1 MKKWIAW
8 LLALCLSFSLL
19 AGCQPQQTQPT
30 TQTTQAPTEPT
41 TEAAEPTT
49 EATEPPQDLPSAQEL
64 LQYTLTQEELDKYYA
79 DLESCKAM
87 ALAGTDREGLEALSD
102 SLDEQYDYI
111 QKQQTI
117 ALVLYSCDQTDEAAT
132 QQHLD
137 ATDKLTK
144 AYDAMMLMLREVN
157 ASDSPIKDVLFA
169 DWSEEDLKMLSAY
182 TSEVAQ
188 LEKENEELVVEYQAL
203 SQEELTEGIVPLY
216 KQLIANN
223 NRIAQ
228 IYGYDNYYTYG
239 YDVVYA
245 RDYTTDG
252 VQQARDYA
260 IEYLVPAVPAILQ
273 QFAIGYQNLS
283 QADQQAVAAFMEWS
297 YENTNKDY
305 INLYIDSLP
314 EDLQGMMNHL
324 WENDRAIFA
333 DNTGAREGA
342 FTVNIGDDAICF
354 FGPGYDMTLT
364 LVHEMGH
371 YASTLNLDL
380 DECPMDLAEL
390 HSQGN
395 EWLFMN
401 YVQNEMEPQVYEV
414 VRDYKMYMDMCTILV
429 SFMVDDF
436 EERVYTTDVSGYTKA
451 DFDAVADEVCQ
462 AYGGAEF
469 VANFLTDFQL
479 YWRLVVM
486 ESPVYYVSYAMSD
499 IAALNLYTIASQD
512 TEKAYEIYTHLLK
525 DVDMD
530 LGFQENLKQVGL
542 SGPFDSQV
550 YEAIAKMYGG

>member
-1 MKKWIAW
+1 MKKWIAM

-19 AGCQPQQTQPT
+19 AGCQPQVPETQPT
-30 TQTTQAPTEPT
+30 TQETQTSTE
-41 TEAAEPTT
+41 TT
-49 EATEPPQDLPSAQEL
+49 EATEATKPSEDLPSAEEL
-64 LQYTLTQEELDKYYA
+64 LVYTLTQEELSKYYA
-79 DLESCKAM
+79 DLESCKTM
-87 ALAGTDREGLEALSD
+87 ALEGTDREGLEALSD
-102 SLDEQYDYI
+102 SLDEQYDNI

-117 ALVLYSCDQTDEAAT
+117 AFVNYSRDQTDEAAT
-132 QQHLD
+132 QLHLD

-157 ASDSPIKDVLFA
+157 ASESPIKDVLFE
-169 DWSEEDLKMLSAY
+169 DWTEEDLKMLSAY
-182 TSEVAQ
+182 TSEIAQ
-188 LEKENEELVVEYQAL
+188 LEKENEELVVQYQAL
-203 SQEELTEGIVPLY
+203 SQEELAEGIIPLY
-216 KQLIANN
+216 QKLIANN

-245 RDYTTDG
+245 RDYTTDT

-260 IEYLVPAVPAILQ
+260 IKYLVPTVPAILQ
-273 QFAIGYQNLS
+273 QFALGFQSLT
-283 QADQQAVAAFMEWS
+283 QAEQQVVAAFMEGS
-297 YENTNKDY
+297 YQDTDKDY
-305 INLYIDSLP
+305 VNLYIDSLP
-314 EDLQGMMNHL
+314 EDLQAVMNHL
-324 WENDRAIFA
+324 WQYDRAIFA
-333 DNTGAREGA
+333 DSTGAKEGA

-354 FGPGYDMTLT
+354 FGPGYDSTLT

-401 YVQNEMEPQVYEV
+401 ELQDALDPKVYAV
-414 VRDYKMYMDMCTILV
+414 IRDYKMYMDMCTILV

-436 EERVYTTDVSGYTKA
+436 EERIYTTNVSGYTKE
-451 DFDAVADEVCQ
+451 DFDAVAEEVCQ
-462 AYGGAEF
+462 AYGGADF
-469 VANFLTDFQL
+469 VNNYLTDFQS

-499 IAALNLYTIASQD
+499 VAALNLYTIASQD
-512 TEKAYEIYTHLLK
+512 REKAYEIYGHLLK
-525 DVDMD
+525 DVDLD
-530 LGFQENLKQVGL
+530 LGFQENLKKVGL

-550 YEAIAKMYGG
+550 YEAIAKMCGG

>member
-1 MKKWIAW
+1 MKKWIAM

-19 AGCQPQQTQPT
+19 AGCQPQVPETQPT
-30 TQTTQAPTEPT
+30 TQETQTSTE
-41 TEAAEPTT
+41 TT
-49 EATEPPQDLPSAQEL
+49 EATEATKPSEDLPSAEEL
-64 LQYTLTQEELDKYYA
+64 LVYTLTQEELSKYYA
-79 DLESCKAM
+79 DLESCKTM
-87 ALAGTDREGLEALSD
+87 GLEGTDREGLEALSD
-102 SLDEQYDYI
+102 SLDAQYEYI

-117 ALVLYSCDQTDEAAT
+117 AFVNYSRDQTDEEAT
-132 QQHLD
+132 ELHLD

-157 ASDSPIKDVLFA
+157 ASESPIKDVLFE
-169 DWSEEDLKMLSAY
+169 DWTEEDLKMLSAY
-182 TSEVAQ
+182 TSEIAQ
-188 LEKENEELVVEYQAL
+188 LEKENEELVVQYQAL
-203 SQEELTEGIVPLY
+203 SQEELAEGIIPLY
-216 KQLIANN
+216 QKLIANN

-245 RDYTTDG
+245 RDYTTDT

-260 IEYLVPAVPAILQ
+260 IKYLVPTVPAILQ
-273 QFAIGYQNLS
+273 QFALGFQSL
-283 QADQQAVAAFMEWS
+283 DQEGQQVVAAFMEGS
-297 YENTNKDY
+297 YQDTDKDY
-305 INLYIDSLP
+305 VNLYIDSLP
-314 EDLQGMMNHL
+314 EDLQAVMNHL
-324 WENDRAIFA
+324 WQYDRAIFA
-333 DNTGAREGA
+333 DSTGAKEGA

-354 FGPGYDMTLT
+354 FGPGYDSTLT

-401 YVQNEMEPQVYEV
+401 ELQDALDPKVYAV
-414 VRDYKMYMDMCTILV
+414 IRDYKMYMDMCTILV

-436 EERVYTTDVSGYTKA
+436 EERIYTTDVSGYTKE
-451 DFDAVADEVCQ
+451 DFDAVAEEVCQ
-462 AYGGAEF
+462 AYGGVDF
-469 VANFLTDFQL
+469 VNNYLTDFQS

-499 IAALNLYTIASQD
+499 VAALNLYTIASQD
-512 TEKAYEIYTHLLK
+512 REKAYEIYGHLLK
-525 DVDMD
+525 DVDLD
-530 LGFQENLKQVGL
+530 LGFQENLKKVGL

>member
-1 MKKWIAW
+1 MKKWIAM

-19 AGCQPQQTQPT
+19 AGCQPQVPETQPT
-30 TQTTQAPTEPT
+30 TQETQTSTE
-41 TEAAEPTT
+41 TT
-49 EATEPPQDLPSAQEL
+49 EATEATKPAEDLPSAEEL
-64 LQYTLTQEELDKYYA
+64 LTYTLTQEELDKYYA
-79 DLESCKAM
+79 DLESCKTM
-87 ALAGTDREGLEALSD
+87 ALEGTDREGLEELSD
-102 SLDEQYDYI
+102 SLDEQYEYI

-117 ALVLYSCDQTDEAAT
+117 AFVRYSCDQTDEAAT
-132 QQHLD
+132 EQHLD
-137 ATDKLTK
+137 ATDKLTQ

-157 ASDSPIKDVLFA
+157 ASESPIKDVLFE
-169 DWSEEDLKMLSAY
+169 DWTEEDLKMLSAY
-182 TSEVAQ
+182 TSEIAR

-203 SQEELTEGIVPLY
+203 SQEELAEGIIPLY
-216 KQLIANN
+216 QKLIANN

-228 IYGYDNYYTYG
+228 TYGYDNYYTYG

-245 RDYTTDG
+245 RDYTTDT

-260 IEYLVPAVPAILQ
+260 IKYLVPTVPAILQ
-273 QFAIGYQNLS
+273 QFALGFQSLT
-283 QADQQAVAAFMEWS
+283 QAEQQVVAAFMEGS
-297 YENTNKDY
+297 YRDTDKDY
-305 INLYIDSLP
+305 VNLYIDSLP
-314 EDLQGMMNHL
+314 QDLQAVMNHL
-324 WENDRAIFA
+324 WQYDRAIFA
-333 DNTGAREGA
+333 DKDGAKEGA
-342 FTVNIGDDAICF
+342 FTVNIGEDAICY
-354 FGPGYDMTLT
+354 FGPGYDGTLT

-401 YVQNEMEPQVYEV
+401 ELREELDPKVYAV
-414 VRDYKMYMDMCTILV
+414 IRDYKMYMDMCTILV

-436 EERVYTTDVSGYTKA
+436 EERIYTTDVSGYTKE

-462 AYGGAEF
+462 AYGGADF
-469 VANFLTDFQL
+469 VNNYLTDFQS

-499 IAALNLYTIASQD
+499 VAALNLYTIASQD
-512 TEKAYEIYTHLLK
+512 TEKAYEIYGHLLK
-525 DVDMD
+525 DVDLD

-542 SGPFDSQV
+542 SGPFDSTV

>member
-1 MKKWIAW
+1 MKKWIAM

-19 AGCQPQQTQPT
+19 AGCQPQVPETQPT
-30 TQTTQAPTEPT
+30 TQETQTSTE
-41 TEAAEPTT
+41 TT
-49 EATEPPQDLPSAQEL
+49 EATETTKPSEDLPSAEEL
-64 LQYTLTQEELDKYYA
+64 LKYTLTQEELDKYYA
-79 DLESCKAM
+79 DLESCKTM
-87 ALAGTDREGLEALSD
+87 ALEGTDREGLEALSD
-102 SLDEQYDYI
+102 SLDEQYENI

-117 ALVLYSCDQTDEAAT
+117 AFVNYSRDQTDEEAT
-132 QQHLD
+132 ELHLD

-157 ASDSPIKDVLFA
+157 ASDSPIKDVLFE
-169 DWSEEDLKMLSAY
+169 DWTEEDLKMLSAY
-182 TSEVAQ
+182 TSEIAQ

-203 SQEELTEGIVPLY
+203 SQEELAEGIIPLY
-216 KQLIANN
+216 QKLIANN

-245 RDYTTDG
+245 RDYTTDT
-252 VQQARDYA
+252 VQQARDFA

-273 QFAIGYQNLS
+273 QFALGFQSLT
-283 QADQQAVAAFMEWS
+283 QAEQQVVAAFMEGS
-297 YENTNKDY
+297 YQDTDKDY
-305 INLYIDSLP
+305 VNLYIDSLP
-314 EDLQGMMNHL
+314 EDLQEVMNHL
-324 WENDRAIFA
+324 WQYDRAIFA
-333 DNTGAREGA
+333 DKDGAKEGA
-342 FTVNIGDDAICF
+342 FTVNIGEDAICY
-354 FGPGYDMTLT
+354 FGPGYDGTLT

-401 YVQNEMEPQVYEV
+401 ELREELNPNVYAV
-414 VRDYKMYMDMCTILV
+414 IRDYKMYMDMCTILV

-436 EERVYTTDVSGYTKA
+436 EERIYTTDVSGYTRE
-451 DFDAVADEVCQ
+451 DFDAVADAVCQ
-462 AYGGAEF
+462 AYGGADF
-469 VANFLTDFQL
+469 VNNYLTDFQS

-499 IAALNLYTIASQD
+499 VAALNLYTIASQD
-512 TEKAYEIYTHLLK
+512 REKAYEIYGHLLK
-525 DVDMD
+525 DVDLD
-530 LGFQENLKQVGL
+530 LGFQENLKKVGL
-542 SGPFDSQV
+542 SGPFDSEV

>member
-1 MKKWIAW
+1 MKKWIAM

-19 AGCQPQQTQPT
+19 AGCQPQVPETQPT
-30 TQTTQAPTEPT
+30 TQETQTSTE
-41 TEAAEPTT
+41 TT
-49 EATEPPQDLPSAQEL
+49 EATEATKPSEDLPSAEEL
-64 LQYTLTQEELDKYYA
+64 LVYTLTQEELSKYYA
-79 DLESCKAM
+79 DLESCKTM
-87 ALAGTDREGLEALSD
+87 ALEGTDREGLEALSD
-102 SLDEQYDYI
+102 SLDAQYEYI

-117 ALVLYSCDQTDEAAT
+117 AFVRYSCDQTDEEAT
-132 QQHLD
+132 KLHLE
-137 ATDKLTK
+137 ATDKLTR

-169 DWSEEDLKMLSAY
+169 DWTEEDLKMLSAY
-182 TSEVAQ
+182 TSEIAQ

-203 SQEELTEGIVPLY
+203 SQEELAEGIIPLY
-216 KQLIANN
+216 QKLIANN
-223 NRIAQ
+223 NRIAR

-245 RDYTTDG
+245 RDYTTDT

-260 IEYLVPAVPAILQ
+260 IKYLVPTVPAILQ
-273 QFAIGYQNLS
+273 QFALGFQSL
-283 QADQQAVAAFMEWS
+283 DQEGQQVVAAFMEGS
-297 YENTNKDY
+297 YQDTDKDY
-305 INLYIDSLP
+305 VNLYIDSLP
-314 EDLQGMMNHL
+314 QDLQAVMNHL
-324 WENDRAIFA
+324 WQYDRAIFA
-333 DNTGAREGA
+333 DNDGAKEGA

-354 FGPGYDMTLT
+354 FGPGYDSTLT

-401 YVQNEMEPQVYEV
+401 ELQDALDPKVYAV
-414 VRDYKMYMDMCTILV
+414 IRDYKMYMDMCTILV

-436 EERVYTTDVSGYTKA
+436 EERIYTTDVSGYTRE
-451 DFDAVADEVCQ
+451 DFDAVAEEVCQ
-462 AYGGAEF
+462 AYGGADF
-469 VANFLTDFQL
+469 VNNYLTDFQS

-499 IAALNLYTIASQD
+499 VAALNLYTIASQD
-512 TEKAYEIYTHLLK
+512 REKAYEIYGHLLK
-525 DVDMD
+525 DVDLD
-530 LGFQENLKQVGL
+530 LGFQENLKKVGL
-542 SGPFDSQV
+542 SGPFDSEV

>member
-1 MKKWIAW
+1 MKKWIAM

-19 AGCQPQQTQPT
+19 AGCQPQVPETQPT
-30 TQTTQAPTEPT
+30 TQETQTSTE
-41 TEAAEPTT
+41 TT
-49 EATEPPQDLPSAQEL
+49 EATEATKPSEDLPSAEEL
-64 LQYTLTQEELDKYYA
+64 LKYTLTQEELSKYYA
-79 DLESCKAM
+79 DLESCKTM
-87 ALAGTDREGLEALSD
+87 ALEGTDREGLEALSD
-102 SLDEQYDYI
+102 SLDEQYENI

-117 ALVLYSCDQTDEAAT
+117 AFVNYSRDQTDEEAT
-132 QQHLD
+132 QLHLD

-157 ASDSPIKDVLFA
+157 ASESPIKDVLFE
-169 DWSEEDLKMLSAY
+169 DWTEEDLKMLSAY
-182 TSEVAQ
+182 TSEIAQ
-188 LEKENEELVVEYQAL
+188 LEKENEELVVQYQAL
-203 SQEELTEGIVPLY
+203 SEGELAEGIIPLY
-216 KQLIANN
+216 QKLIANN

-245 RDYTTDG
+245 RDYTTDT

-260 IEYLVPAVPAILQ
+260 IKYLVPTVPAILQ
-273 QFAIGYQNLS
+273 QFALGFQSL
-283 QADQQAVAAFMEWS
+283 DQEGQQVVAAFMEGS
-297 YENTNKDY
+297 YQDTDKDY
-305 INLYIDSLP
+305 VNLYIDSLP
-314 EDLQGMMNHL
+314 EDLQAVMNHL
-324 WENDRAIFA
+324 WQYDRAIFA
-333 DNTGAREGA
+333 DSTGAKEGA

-354 FGPGYDMTLT
+354 FGPGYDSTLT

-401 YVQNEMEPQVYEV
+401 ELQDALDPKVYAV
-414 VRDYKMYMDMCTILV
+414 IRDYKMYMDMCTILV

-436 EERVYTTDVSGYTKA
+436 EERIYTTDVSGYTKE

-462 AYGGAEF
+462 AYGGADF
-469 VANFLTDFQL
+469 VNNYLTDFQS

-499 IAALNLYTIASQD
+499 VAALNLYTIASQD
-512 TEKAYEIYTHLLK
+512 REKAYEIYGHLLK
-525 DVDMD
+525 DVDLD
-530 LGFQENLKQVGL
+530 LGFQENLKKVGL

>member
-1 MKKWIAW
+1 MKKWIAM

-19 AGCQPQQTQPT
+19 AGCQPQVPETQPT
-30 TQTTQAPTEPT
+30 TQETQTSTE
-41 TEAAEPTT
+41 TT
-49 EATEPPQDLPSAQEL
+49 EATETTKPSEDLPSAEEL
-64 LQYTLTQEELDKYYA
+64 LVYTLTQEELSKYYA
-79 DLESCKAM
+79 DLESCKTM
-87 ALAGTDREGLEALSD
+87 ALEGTDREGLEALSD
-102 SLDEQYDYI
+102 SLDEQYDNI

-117 ALVLYSCDQTDEAAT
+117 AFVNYSRDQTDEEAT
-132 QQHLD
+132 QLHLD

-157 ASDSPIKDVLFA
+157 ASDSPIKDVLFE
-169 DWSEEDLKMLSAY
+169 DWTEEDLKMLSAY
-182 TSEVAQ
+182 TSEIAQ

-203 SQEELTEGIVPLY
+203 SEGELAEGIIPLY
-216 KQLIANN
+216 QKLIANN

-245 RDYTTDG
+245 RDYTTDT
-252 VQQARDYA
+252 VQKARDYA
-260 IEYLVPAVPAILQ
+260 IEYLVPTVPAILQ
-273 QFAIGYQNLS
+273 QFALGFQSL
-283 QADQQAVAAFMEWS
+283 DQEGQQVVAAFMEGS
-297 YENTNKDY
+297 YQDTDKDY
-305 INLYIDSLP
+305 VNLYIDSLP
-314 EDLQGMMNHL
+314 QDLQTVMNHL
-324 WENDRAIFA
+324 WQYDRAIFA
-333 DNTGAREGA
+333 DSTGAKEGA

-354 FGPGYDMTLT
+354 FGPGYDSTLT

-401 YVQNEMEPQVYEV
+401 ELQDALDPKVYAV
-414 VRDYKMYMDMCTILV
+414 IRDYKMYMDMCTILV

-436 EERVYTTDVSGYTKA
+436 EERIYTTDVSGYTKE

-462 AYGGAEF
+462 AYGGADF
-469 VANFLTDFQL
+469 VNNYLTDFQS

-499 IAALNLYTIASQD
+499 VAALNLYTIASQD
-512 TEKAYEIYTHLLK
+512 REKAYEIYGHLLK
-525 DVDMD
+525 DVDLD
-530 LGFQENLKQVGL
+530 LGFQENLKKVGL
-542 SGPFDSQV
+542 SGPFDSEV

>member
-1 MKKWIAW
+1 MKKWIAM

-19 AGCQPQQTQPT
+19 AGCQPQVPETQPT
-30 TQTTQAPTEPT
+30 TQETQTSTE
-41 TEAAEPTT
+41 TT
-49 EATEPPQDLPSAQEL
+49 EATEATKPSEDLPSAEEL
-64 LQYTLTQEELDKYYA
+64 LKYTLTQEELDKYYA
-79 DLESCKAM
+79 DLESCKTM
-87 ALAGTDREGLEALSD
+87 ALEGTDREGLEALSD
-102 SLDEQYDYI
+102 SLDEQYDNI

-117 ALVLYSCDQTDEAAT
+117 AFVNYSRDQTDEEAT
-132 QQHLD
+132 KLHLD

-169 DWSEEDLKMLSAY
+169 DWTEEELTMLSAY
-182 TSEVAQ
+182 TSEIAQ
-188 LEKENEELVVEYQAL
+188 LEKENEELVVQYQAL
-203 SQEELTEGIVPLY
+203 SQEELAEGIIPLY
-216 KQLIANN
+216 QKLIANN
-223 NRIAQ
+223 NRIAR

-245 RDYTTDG
+245 RDYTTDT

-260 IEYLVPAVPAILQ
+260 IKYLVPTVPAILQ
-273 QFAIGYQNLS
+273 QFALGFQSL
-283 QADQQAVAAFMEWS
+283 DQEGQQVVAAFMEGS
-297 YENTNKDY
+297 YQDTDKDY
-305 INLYIDSLP
+305 VNLYIDSLP
-314 EDLQGMMNHL
+314 EDLQAVMNHL
-324 WENDRAIFA
+324 WQYDRAIFA
-333 DNTGAREGA
+333 DSTGAKEGA
-342 FTVNIGDDAICF
+342 FTVNIGEDAICF
-354 FGPGYDMTLT
+354 FGPGYDSTLT

-401 YVQNEMEPQVYEV
+401 ELQDALDPKVYAV
-414 VRDYKMYMDMCTILV
+414 IRDYKMYMDMCTILV

-436 EERVYTTDVSGYTKA
+436 EERIYTTDVSGYTRE
-451 DFDAVADEVCQ
+451 DFDAVAEEVCQ
-462 AYGGAEF
+462 AYGGADF
-469 VANFLTDFQL
+469 VNNYLTDFQS

-499 IAALNLYTIASQD
+499 VAALNLYTIASQD
-512 TEKAYEIYTHLLK
+512 REKAYEIYGHLLK
-525 DVDMD
+525 DVDLD
-530 LGFQENLKQVGL
+530 LGFQENLKKVGL

>member
-1 MKKWIAW
+1 MKKWIAM

-19 AGCQPQQTQPT
+19 AGCQPQVPETQPT
-30 TQTTQAPTEPT
+30 TQETQTSTE
-41 TEAAEPTT
+41 TT
-49 EATEPPQDLPSAQEL
+49 EATETTKPSEDLPSAEEL
-64 LQYTLTQEELDKYYA
+64 LKYTLTQEELDKYYA
-79 DLESCKAM
+79 DLESCKTM
-87 ALAGTDREGLEALSD
+87 ALEGTDREGLEALSD
-102 SLDEQYDYI
+102 SLDEQYENI

-117 ALVLYSCDQTDEAAT
+117 AFVNYSRDQTDEEAT
-132 QQHLD
+132 ELHLD

-157 ASDSPIKDVLFA
+157 ASDSPIKDVLFE
-169 DWSEEDLKMLSAY
+169 DWTEEDLKMLSAY
-182 TSEVAQ
+182 TSEIAQ

-203 SQEELTEGIVPLY
+203 SQEELAEGIIPLY
-216 KQLIANN
+216 QKLIANN

-245 RDYTTDG
+245 RDYTTDT
-252 VQQARDYA
+252 VQQARDFA

-273 QFAIGYQNLS
+273 QFALGFQSLT
-283 QADQQAVAAFMEWS
+283 QAEQQVVAAFMEGS
-297 YENTNKDY
+297 YQDTDKDY
-305 INLYIDSLP
+305 VNLYIDSLP
-314 EDLQGMMNHL
+314 EDLQEVMNHL
-324 WENDRAIFA
+324 WQYDRAIFA
-333 DNTGAREGA
+333 DKDGAKEGA
-342 FTVNIGDDAICF
+342 FTVNIGEDAICY
-354 FGPGYDMTLT
+354 FGPGYDGTLT

-395 EWLFMN
+395 EWLIMN
-401 YVQNEMEPQVYEV
+401 ELREELNPNVYAV
-414 VRDYKMYMDMCTILV
+414 IRDYKMYMDMCTILV

-436 EERVYTTDVSGYTKA
+436 EERIYTTDVSGYTRE
-451 DFDAVADEVCQ
+451 DFDAVADAVCQ
-462 AYGGAEF
+462 AYGGADF
-469 VANFLTDFQL
+469 VNNYLTDFQS

-499 IAALNLYTIASQD
+499 VAALNLYTIASQD
-512 TEKAYEIYTHLLK
+512 REKAYEIYGHLLK
-525 DVDMD
+525 DVDLD
-530 LGFQENLKQVGL
+530 LGFQENLKKVGL
-542 SGPFDSQV
+542 SGPFDSEV

>member
-1 MKKWIAW
+1 MKKWIAM

-19 AGCQPQQTQPT
+19 AGCQPQVPETQPT
-30 TQTTQAPTEPT
+30 TQETQTSTE
-41 TEAAEPTT
+41 TT
-49 EATEPPQDLPSAQEL
+49 EATEATKPSEDLPSAEEL
-64 LQYTLTQEELDKYYA
+64 LKYTLTQEELSKYYA
-79 DLESCKAM
+79 DLESCKTM
-87 ALAGTDREGLEALSD
+87 ALEGTDREGLEALSD
-102 SLDEQYDYI
+102 SLDEQYENI

-117 ALVLYSCDQTDEAAT
+117 AFVNYSRDQTDEEAT
-132 QQHLD
+132 QLHLD

-157 ASDSPIKDVLFA
+157 ASESPIKDVLFE
-169 DWSEEDLKMLSAY
+169 DWTEEDLKMLSAY
-182 TSEVAQ
+182 TSEIAQ
-188 LEKENEELVVEYQAL
+188 LEKENEELVVQYQAL
-203 SQEELTEGIVPLY
+203 SQEELAEGIIPLY
-216 KQLIANN
+216 QKLIANN

-245 RDYTTDG
+245 RDYTTDT

-260 IEYLVPAVPAILQ
+260 IKYLVPTVPAILQ
-273 QFAIGYQNLS
+273 QFALGFQSL
-283 QADQQAVAAFMEWS
+283 DQEGQQVVAAFMEGS
-297 YENTNKDY
+297 YQDTDKDY
-305 INLYIDSLP
+305 VNLYIDSLP
-314 EDLQGMMNHL
+314 EDLQAVMNHL
-324 WENDRAIFA
+324 WQYDRAIFA
-333 DNTGAREGA
+333 DSTGAKEGA

-354 FGPGYDMTLT
+354 FGPGYDGTLT

-401 YVQNEMEPQVYEV
+401 ELQDALDPKVYAV
-414 VRDYKMYMDMCTILV
+414 IRDYKMYMDMCTILV

-436 EERVYTTDVSGYTKA
+436 EERIYTTDVSGYTRE
-451 DFDAVADEVCQ
+451 DFDAVAEEVCQ
-462 AYGGAEF
+462 AYGGADF
-469 VANFLTDFQL
+469 VNNYLTDFQS

-499 IAALNLYTIASQD
+499 VAALNLYTIASQD
-512 TEKAYEIYTHLLK
+512 TEKAYEIYGHLLK
-525 DVDMD
+525 DVDLD
-530 LGFQENLKQVGL
+530 LGFQENLKKVGL
-542 SGPFDSQV
+542 SGPFDSEV

>member
-1 MKKWIAW
+1 MKKWIAM

-19 AGCQPQQTQPT
+19 AGCQPQVPETQPT
-30 TQTTQAPTEPT
+30 TQETQTSTE
-41 TEAAEPTT
+41 TT
-49 EATEPPQDLPSAQEL
+49 EATEATKPSEDLPSAEEL
-64 LQYTLTQEELDKYYA
+64 LKYTLTQEELSKYYA
-79 DLESCKAM
+79 DLESCKTM
-87 ALAGTDREGLEALSD
+87 ALEGTDREGLEALSD
-102 SLDEQYDYI
+102 SLDEQYENI

-117 ALVLYSCDQTDEAAT
+117 AFVNYSRDQTDEEAT
-132 QQHLD
+132 QLHLD

-157 ASDSPIKDVLFA
+157 ASESPIKDVLFE
-169 DWSEEDLKMLSAY
+169 DWTEEDLKMLSAY
-182 TSEVAQ
+182 TSEIAQ

-203 SQEELTEGIVPLY
+203 SQEELAEGIIPLY
-216 KQLIANN
+216 QKLIANN

-245 RDYTTDG
+245 RDYTTDT

-260 IEYLVPAVPAILQ
+260 IKYLVPTVPAILQ
-273 QFAIGYQNLS
+273 QFALGFQSLT
-283 QADQQAVAAFMEWS
+283 QAEQQVVAAFMEGS
-297 YENTNKDY
+297 YQDTDKDY
-305 INLYIDSLP
+305 VNLYIDSLP
-314 EDLQGMMNHL
+314 QDLQAVMNHL
-324 WENDRAIFA
+324 WQYDRAIFA
-333 DNTGAREGA
+333 DSTGAKEGA

-354 FGPGYDMTLT
+354 FGPGYDSTLT

-401 YVQNEMEPQVYEV
+401 ELQDALDPKVYAV
-414 VRDYKMYMDMCTILV
+414 IRDYKMYMDMCTILV

-436 EERVYTTDVSGYTKA
+436 EERIYTTDVSGYTRE
-451 DFDAVADEVCQ
+451 DFDAVAEEVCQ
-462 AYGGAEF
+462 AYGGADF
-469 VANFLTDFQL
+469 VNNYLTDFQS

-499 IAALNLYTIASQD
+499 VAALNLYTIASQD
-512 TEKAYEIYTHLLK
+512 TEKAYEIYGHLLK
-525 DVDMD
+525 DVDLD
-530 LGFQENLKQVGL
+530 LGFQENLKKVGL

>member
-1 MKKWIAW
+1 MKKWIAM

-19 AGCQPQQTQPT
+19 AGCQPQVPETQPT
-30 TQTTQAPTEPT
+30 TQETQTSTE
-41 TEAAEPTT
+41 TT
-49 EATEPPQDLPSAQEL
+49 EATEATKPSEDLPSAEEL
-64 LQYTLTQEELDKYYA
+64 LVYTLTQEELSKYYA
-79 DLESCKAM
+79 DLESCKTM
-87 ALAGTDREGLEALSD
+87 ALEGTDREGLEALSD
-102 SLDEQYDYI
+102 SLDEQYENI

-117 ALVLYSCDQTDEAAT
+117 AFVNYSRDQTDEEAT
-132 QQHLD
+132 QLHLD

-157 ASDSPIKDVLFA
+157 ASDSPIKDVLFE
-169 DWSEEDLKMLSAY
+169 DWTEEDLKMLSAY
-182 TSEVAQ
+182 TSEIAQ
-188 LEKENEELVVEYQAL
+188 LEKENEELVVQYQAL
-203 SQEELTEGIVPLY
+203 SQEELAEGIIPLY
-216 KQLIANN
+216 QKLIANN

-245 RDYTTDG
+245 RDYTTDT

-260 IEYLVPAVPAILQ
+260 IKYLVPTVPAILQ
-273 QFAIGYQNLS
+273 EFALGFQRLT
-283 QADQQAVAAFMEWS
+283 QAEQQVVIAFMEES
-297 YENTNKDY
+297 YQDTDKDY
-305 INLYIDSLP
+305 VNLYIDSLP
-314 EDLQGMMNHL
+314 QDLQAVMNHL
-324 WENDRAIFA
+324 WQYDRAIFA
-333 DNTGAREGA
+333 DNDGAKEGA

-354 FGPGYDMTLT
+354 FGPGYDSTLT

-401 YVQNEMEPQVYEV
+401 ELQDALDPKVYAV
-414 VRDYKMYMDMCTILV
+414 IRDYKMYMDMCTILV

-436 EERVYTTDVSGYTKA
+436 EERIYTTDVSGYTRE
-451 DFDAVADEVCQ
+451 DFDAVAEEVCQ
-462 AYGGAEF
+462 AYGGADF
-469 VANFLTDFQL
+469 VNNYLTDFQS

-499 IAALNLYTIASQD
+499 VAALNLYTIASQD
-512 TEKAYEIYTHLLK
+512 TEKAYEIYGHLLK
-525 DVDMD
+525 DVDLD
-530 LGFQENLKQVGL
+530 LGFQENLKKVGL
-542 SGPFDSQV
+542 SGPFDSEV

>member
-1 MKKWIAW
+1 MKKWIAM

-19 AGCQPQQTQPT
+19 AGCQPQVPETQPT
-30 TQTTQAPTEPT
+30 TQETQTSTE
-41 TEAAEPTT
+41 TT
-49 EATEPPQDLPSAQEL
+49 EATEATKPSEDLPSAEEL
-64 LQYTLTQEELDKYYA
+64 LKYTLTQEELSKYYA
-79 DLESCKAM
+79 DLESCKTM
-87 ALAGTDREGLEALSD
+87 ALEGTDREGLEALSD
-102 SLDEQYDYI
+102 SLDEQYENI

-117 ALVLYSCDQTDEAAT
+117 AFVNYSRDQTDEEAT
-132 QQHLD
+132 QLHLD

-157 ASDSPIKDVLFA
+157 ASESPIKDVLFE
-169 DWSEEDLKMLSAY
+169 DWTEEDLKMLSAY
-182 TSEVAQ
+182 TSEIAQ

-203 SQEELTEGIVPLY
+203 SEGELAEGIIPLY
-216 KQLIANN
+216 QKLIANN

-245 RDYTTDG
+245 RDYSTDT
-252 VQQARDYA
+252 VQKARDYA
-260 IEYLVPAVPAILQ
+260 IQYLVPTVPAILQ
-273 QFAIGYQNLS
+273 EFALGFQSL
-283 QADQQAVAAFMEWS
+283 DQEGQQVVAAFMEGS
-297 YENTNKDY
+297 YQDTDKDY
-305 INLYIDSLP
+305 VNLYIDSLP
-314 EDLQGMMNHL
+314 QDLQAVMNHL
-324 WENDRAIFA
+324 WQYDRAIFA
-333 DNTGAREGA
+333 DNDGAKEGA

-354 FGPGYDMTLT
+354 FGPGYDSTLT

-401 YVQNEMEPQVYEV
+401 ELQDALDPKVYAV
-414 VRDYKMYMDMCTILV
+414 IRDYKMYMDMCTILV

-436 EERVYTTDVSGYTKA
+436 EERIYTTDVSGYTRE
-451 DFDAVADEVCQ
+451 DFDAVAEEVCQ
-462 AYGGAEF
+462 AYGGADF
-469 VANFLTDFQL
+469 VNNYLTDFQS

-499 IAALNLYTIASQD
+499 VAALNLYTIASQD
-512 TEKAYEIYTHLLK
+512 REKAYEIYGHLLK
-525 DVDMD
+525 DVDLD
-530 LGFQENLKQVGL
+530 LGFQENLKKVGL
-542 SGPFDSQV
+542 SGPFDSEV

>member
-1 MKKWIAW
+1 MKKWIAM

-19 AGCQPQQTQPT
+19 AGCQPQVPETQPT
-30 TQTTQAPTEPT
+30 TQETQTSTE
-41 TEAAEPTT
+41 TT
-49 EATEPPQDLPSAQEL
+49 EATEATKPSEDLPSAEEL
-64 LQYTLTQEELDKYYA
+64 LKYTLTQEELSKYYA
-79 DLESCKAM
+79 DLESCKTM
-87 ALAGTDREGLEALSD
+87 ALEGTDREGLEALSD
-102 SLDEQYDYI
+102 SLDEQYDNI

-117 ALVLYSCDQTDEAAT
+117 AFVNYSRDQTDEAAT
-132 QQHLD
+132 QLHLD

-157 ASDSPIKDVLFA
+157 ASESPIKDVLFE
-169 DWSEEDLKMLSAY
+169 DWTEEDLKMLSAY
-182 TSEVAQ
+182 TSEIAQ
-188 LEKENEELVVEYQAL
+188 LEKENEELVVQYQAL
-203 SQEELTEGIVPLY
+203 SQEELAEGIIPLY
-216 KQLIANN
+216 QKLIANN

-245 RDYTTDG
+245 RDYTTDT

-260 IEYLVPAVPAILQ
+260 IKYLVPTVPAILQ
-273 QFAIGYQNLS
+273 QFALGFQSLT
-283 QADQQAVAAFMEWS
+283 QAEQQVVAAFMEGS
-297 YENTNKDY
+297 YQDTDKDY
-305 INLYIDSLP
+305 VNLYIDSLP
-314 EDLQGMMNHL
+314 EDLQEVMNHL
-324 WENDRAIFA
+324 WQYDRAIFA
-333 DNTGAREGA
+333 DSTGAKEGA

-354 FGPGYDMTLT
+354 FGPGYDSTLT

-401 YVQNEMEPQVYEV
+401 ELQDALDPKVYAV
-414 VRDYKMYMDMCTILV
+414 IRDYKMYMDMCTILV

-436 EERVYTTDVSGYTKA
+436 EERIYTTNVSGYTKE
-451 DFDAVADEVCQ
+451 DFDAVAEEVCQ
-462 AYGGAEF
+462 AYGGADF
-469 VANFLTDFQL
+469 VNNYLTDFQS

-499 IAALNLYTIASQD
+499 VAALNLYTIASQD
-512 TEKAYEIYTHLLK
+512 REKAYEIYGHLLK
-525 DVDMD
+525 DVDLD
-530 LGFQENLKQVGL
+530 LGFQENLKKVGL

-550 YEAIAKMYGG
+550 YEAIAKMCGG

>member
-1 MKKWIAW
+1 MKKWIAM

-19 AGCQPQQTQPT
+19 AGCQPQVPETQPT
-30 TQTTQAPTEPT
+30 TQETQTSTE
-41 TEAAEPTT
+41 TT
-49 EATEPPQDLPSAQEL
+49 EATEATKPSEDLPSAEEL
-64 LQYTLTQEELDKYYA
+64 LKYTLTQEELDKYYA
-79 DLESCKAM
+79 DLENCKTM
-87 ALAGTDREGLEALSD
+87 ALEGTDREGLEALSD
-102 SLDEQYDYI
+102 SLDEQYDNI

-117 ALVLYSCDQTDEAAT
+117 AFVNYSRDQTDEEAT
-132 QQHLD
+132 QLHLD

-169 DWSEEDLKMLSAY
+169 DWTEEDLKMLSAY
-182 TSEVAQ
+182 TSEIAQ

-203 SQEELTEGIVPLY
+203 SQEELAEGIIPLY
-216 KQLIANN
+216 QKLIANN
-223 NRIAQ
+223 NRIGR

-245 RDYTTDG
+245 RDYTTDT
-252 VQQARDYA
+252 VQKARDYA
-260 IEYLVPAVPAILQ
+260 IKYLVPTVPAILQ
-273 QFAIGYQNLS
+273 QFALGFQRLT
-283 QADQQAVAAFMEWS
+283 QAEQQVVAAFMEGS
-297 YENTNKDY
+297 YQDTDKDY
-305 INLYIDSLP
+305 VNLYIDSLP
-314 EDLQGMMNHL
+314 QDLQAVMNHL
-324 WENDRAIFA
+324 WQYDRAIFA
-333 DNTGAREGA
+333 DNDGAKEGA

-354 FGPGYDMTLT
+354 FGPGYDSTLT

-401 YVQNEMEPQVYEV
+401 ELQDALDPKVYAV
-414 VRDYKMYMDMCTILV
+414 IRDYKMYMDMCTILV

-436 EERVYTTDVSGYTKA
+436 EERIYTADVSGYTKE

-462 AYGGAEF
+462 AYGGADF
-469 VANFLTDFQL
+469 VNNYLTDFQS

-499 IAALNLYTIASQD
+499 VAALNLYTIASQD
-512 TEKAYEIYTHLLK
+512 REKAYEIYGHLLK
-525 DVDMD
+525 DVDLD
-530 LGFQENLKQVGL
+530 LGFQENLKKVGL

>member
-1 MKKWIAW
+1 MKKWIAM

-19 AGCQPQQTQPT
+19 AGCQPQVPETQPT
-30 TQTTQAPTEPT
+30 TQETQTSTE
-41 TEAAEPTT
+41 TT
-49 EATEPPQDLPSAQEL
+49 EATEATKPSEDLPSAEEL
-64 LQYTLTQEELDKYYA
+64 LVYTLTQEELSKYYA
-79 DLESCKAM
+79 DLESCKTM
-87 ALAGTDREGLEALSD
+87 ALEGTDREGLEALSD
-102 SLDEQYDYI
+102 SLDEQYENI

-117 ALVLYSCDQTDEAAT
+117 AFVNYSRDQTDEEAT
-132 QQHLD
+132 QLHLD

-157 ASDSPIKDVLFA
+157 ASESPIKDVLFE
-169 DWSEEDLKMLSAY
+169 DWTEEDLKMLSAY
-182 TSEVAQ
+182 TSEIAQ
-188 LEKENEELVVEYQAL
+188 LEKENEELVVQYQAL
-203 SQEELTEGIVPLY
+203 SQEELAEGIIPLY
-216 KQLIANN
+216 QKLIANN
-223 NRIAQ
+223 NRIAR

-245 RDYTTDG
+245 RDYTTDT

-260 IEYLVPAVPAILQ
+260 IKYLVPTVPAILQ
-273 QFAIGYQNLS
+273 QFALGFQSLT
-283 QADQQAVAAFMEWS
+283 QAEQQVVAAFMEGS
-297 YENTNKDY
+297 YQDTDKDY
-305 INLYIDSLP
+305 VNLYIDSLP
-314 EDLQGMMNHL
+314 QDLQAVMNHL
-324 WENDRAIFA
+324 WQYDRAIFA
-333 DNTGAREGA
+333 DSTGAKEGA

-354 FGPGYDMTLT
+354 FGPGYDSTLT

-401 YVQNEMEPQVYEV
+401 ELQDALDPKVYAV
-414 VRDYKMYMDMCTILV
+414 IRDYKMYMDMCTILV

-436 EERVYTTDVSGYTKA
+436 EERIYTTDVSGYTRE
-451 DFDAVADEVCQ
+451 DFDAVAEEVCQ
-462 AYGGAEF
+462 AYGGADF
-469 VANFLTDFQL
+469 VNNYLTDFQS

-499 IAALNLYTIASQD
+499 VAALNLYTIASQD
-512 TEKAYEIYTHLLK
+512 REKAYEIYGHLLK
-525 DVDMD
+525 DVDLD
-530 LGFQENLKQVGL
+530 LGFQENLKKVGL

>member
-1 MKKWIAW
+1 MKKWIAM

-19 AGCQPQQTQPT
+19 AGCQPQVPETQPT
-30 TQTTQAPTEPT
+30 TQETQTSTE
-41 TEAAEPTT
+41 TT
-49 EATEPPQDLPSAQEL
+49 EATEATKPSEDLPSAEEL
-64 LQYTLTQEELDKYYA
+64 LVYTLTQEELSKYYA
-79 DLESCKAM
+79 DLESCKTM
-87 ALAGTDREGLEALSD
+87 ALEGTDREGLEALSD
-102 SLDEQYDYI
+102 SLDEQYDNI

-117 ALVLYSCDQTDEAAT
+117 AFVNYSRDQTDEAAT
-132 QQHLD
+132 ELHLD

-157 ASDSPIKDVLFA
+157 ASESPIKDVLFA
-169 DWSEEDLKMLSAY
+169 DWTEEDLKMLSAY
-182 TSEVAQ
+182 TSEIAQ

-203 SQEELTEGIVPLY
+203 SQEELAEGIIPLY
-216 KQLIANN
+216 QKLIANN
-223 NRIAQ
+223 NRIGR

-245 RDYTTDG
+245 RDYTTDT
-252 VQQARDYA
+252 VQKARDYA
-260 IEYLVPAVPAILQ
+260 IKYLVPTVPAILQ
-273 QFAIGYQNLS
+273 EFALGFQRL
-283 QADQQAVAAFMEWS
+283 DQEGQQVVAAFMEGS
-297 YENTNKDY
+297 YQDTDKDY
-305 INLYIDSLP
+305 VNLYIDSLP
-314 EDLQGMMNHL
+314 EDLQAVMNHL
-324 WENDRAIFA
+324 WQYDRAIFA
-333 DNTGAREGA
+333 DSTGAKEGA

-354 FGPGYDMTLT
+354 FGPGYDSTLT

-401 YVQNEMEPQVYEV
+401 ELQDALDPKVYAV
-414 VRDYKMYMDMCTILV
+414 IRDYKMYMDMCTILV

-436 EERVYTTDVSGYTKA
+436 EERIYTTDVSGYTRE
-451 DFDAVADEVCQ
+451 DFDAVAEEVCQ
-462 AYGGAEF
+462 AYGGADF
-469 VANFLTDFQL
+469 VNNYLTDFQS

-499 IAALNLYTIASQD
+499 VAALNLYTIASQD
-512 TEKAYEIYTHLLK
+512 TEKAYEIYGHLLK
-525 DVDMD
+525 DVDLD
-530 LGFQENLKQVGL
+530 LGFQENLKKVGL

>member
-1 MKKWIAW
+1 MKKWIAM

-19 AGCQPQQTQPT
+19 AGCQPQVPETQPT
-30 TQTTQAPTEPT
+30 TQETQTSTE
-41 TEAAEPTT
+41 TT
-49 EATEPPQDLPSAQEL
+49 EATETTKPSEDLPSAEEL
-64 LQYTLTQEELDKYYA
+64 LKYTLTQEELDKYYA
-79 DLESCKAM
+79 DLESCKTM
-87 ALAGTDREGLEALSD
+87 ALEGTDREGLEALSD
-102 SLDEQYDYI
+102 SLDEQYENI

-117 ALVLYSCDQTDEAAT
+117 AFVNYSRDQTDEEAT
-132 QQHLD
+132 ELHLD

-157 ASDSPIKDVLFA
+157 ASDSPIKDVLFE
-169 DWSEEDLKMLSAY
+169 DWTEEDLKMLSAY
-182 TSEVAQ
+182 TSEIAQ

-203 SQEELTEGIVPLY
+203 SQEELAEGIIPLY
-216 KQLIANN
+216 QKLIANN

-245 RDYTTDG
+245 RDYTTDT
-252 VQQARDYA
+252 VQQARDFA

-273 QFAIGYQNLS
+273 QFALGFQSLT
-283 QADQQAVAAFMEWS
+283 QAEQQVVAAFMEGS
-297 YENTNKDY
+297 YQDTDKDY
-305 INLYIDSLP
+305 VNLYIDSLP
-314 EDLQGMMNHL
+314 EDLQEVMNHL
-324 WENDRAIFA
+324 WQYDRAIFA
-333 DNTGAREGA
+333 DKDGAKEGA
-342 FTVNIGDDAICF
+342 FTANIGEDAICY
-354 FGPGYDMTLT
+354 FGPGYDGTLT

-395 EWLFMN
+395 EWLFMKELREELN
-401 YVQNEMEPQVYEV
+401 PNVYAV
-414 VRDYKMYMDMCTILV
+414 IRDYKMYMDMCTILV

-436 EERVYTTDVSGYTKA
+436 EERIYTTDVSGYTRE
-451 DFDAVADEVCQ
+451 DFDAVADAVCQ
-462 AYGGAEF
+462 AYGGADF
-469 VANFLTDFQL
+469 VNNYLTDFQS

-499 IAALNLYTIASQD
+499 VAALNLYTIASQD
-512 TEKAYEIYTHLLK
+512 REKAYEIYGHLLK
-525 DVDMD
+525 DVDLD
-530 LGFQENLKQVGL
+530 LGFQENLKKVGL
-542 SGPFDSQV
+542 SGPFDSEV

>member
-1 MKKWIAW
+1 MKKWIAM

-19 AGCQPQQTQPT
+19 AGCQPQVPETQPT
-30 TQTTQAPTEPT
+30 TQETQTSTE
-41 TEAAEPTT
+41 TT
-49 EATEPPQDLPSAQEL
+49 EATEATKPSEDLPSAEEL
-64 LQYTLTQEELDKYYA
+64 LKYTLTQEELSKYYA
-79 DLESCKAM
+79 DLESCKTM
-87 ALAGTDREGLEALSD
+87 ALEGTDREGLEALSD
-102 SLDEQYDYI
+102 SLDEQYENI

-117 ALVLYSCDQTDEAAT
+117 AFVNYSRDQTDEEAT
-132 QQHLD
+132 QLHLD

-157 ASDSPIKDVLFA
+157 ASESPIKDVLFE
-169 DWSEEDLKMLSAY
+169 DWTEEDLKMLSAY
-182 TSEVAQ
+182 TSEIAQ
-188 LEKENEELVVEYQAL
+188 LEKENEELVVQYQAL
-203 SQEELTEGIVPLY
+203 SQEELAEGIIPLY
-216 KQLIANN
+216 QKLIANN

-245 RDYTTDG
+245 RDYTTDT

-260 IEYLVPAVPAILQ
+260 IKYLVPTVPAILQ
-273 QFAIGYQNLS
+273 QFALGFQSLT
-283 QADQQAVAAFMEWS
+283 QAEQQVVAAFMEGS
-297 YENTNKDY
+297 YQDTDKDY
-305 INLYIDSLP
+305 VNLYIDSLP
-314 EDLQGMMNHL
+314 EDLQAVMNHL
-324 WENDRAIFA
+324 WQYDRAIFA
-333 DNTGAREGA
+333 DSTGAKEGA

-354 FGPGYDMTLT
+354 FGPGYDSTLT

-401 YVQNEMEPQVYEV
+401 ELQDALDPKVYAV
-414 VRDYKMYMDMCTILV
+414 IRDYKMYMDMCTILV

-436 EERVYTTDVSGYTKA
+436 EERIYTTDVSGYTRE
-451 DFDAVADEVCQ
+451 DFDAVAEEVCQ
-462 AYGGAEF
+462 AYGGADF
-469 VANFLTDFQL
+469 VNNYLTDFQS

-499 IAALNLYTIASQD
+499 VAALNLYTIASQD
-512 TEKAYEIYTHLLK
+512 TEKAYEIYGHLLK
-525 DVDMD
+525 DVDLD
-530 LGFQENLKQVGL
+530 LGFQENLKKVGL

>member
-1 MKKWIAW
+1 MKKWIAM

-19 AGCQPQQTQPT
+19 AGCQPQVPETQPT
-30 TQTTQAPTEPT
+30 TQETQTSTE
-41 TEAAEPTT
+41 TT
-49 EATEPPQDLPSAQEL
+49 EATEATKPSEDLPSAEEL
-64 LQYTLTQEELDKYYA
+64 LKYTLTQEELSKYYA
-79 DLESCKAM
+79 DLESCKTM
-87 ALAGTDREGLEALSD
+87 ALEGTDREGLEALSD
-102 SLDEQYDYI
+102 SLDEQYDNI

-117 ALVLYSCDQTDEAAT
+117 AFVNYSRDQTDEEAT
-132 QQHLD
+132 QLHLD

-169 DWSEEDLKMLSAY
+169 DWTEEDLKMLSAY
-182 TSEVAQ
+182 TSEIAQ
-188 LEKENEELVVEYQAL
+188 LEKENEELVVQYQAL
-203 SQEELTEGIVPLY
+203 SEGELAEGIIPLY
-216 KQLIANN
+216 QKLIANN

-245 RDYTTDG
+245 RDYTTDT

-260 IEYLVPAVPAILQ
+260 IKYLVPTVPAILH
-273 QFAIGYQNLS
+273 QFALGFQSL
-283 QADQQAVAAFMEWS
+283 DQEGQQVVAAFMEGS
-297 YENTNKDY
+297 YQDTDKDY
-305 INLYIDSLP
+305 VNLYIDSLP
-314 EDLQGMMNHL
+314 QDLQAVMNHL
-324 WENDRAIFA
+324 WQYDRAIFA
-333 DNTGAREGA
+333 DSTGAKEGA

-354 FGPGYDMTLT
+354 FGPGYDGTLT

-401 YVQNEMEPQVYEV
+401 ELQDALDPKVYAV
-414 VRDYKMYMDMCTILV
+414 IRDYKMYMDMCTILV

-436 EERVYTTDVSGYTKA
+436 EERIYTTDVSGYTRE
-451 DFDAVADEVCQ
+451 DFDAVAEEVCQ
-462 AYGGAEF
+462 AYGGADF
-469 VANFLTDFQL
+469 VNNYLTDFQS

-499 IAALNLYTIASQD
+499 VAALNLYTIASQD
-512 TEKAYEIYTHLLK
+512 REKAYEIYGHLLK
-525 DVDMD
+525 DVDLD
-530 LGFQENLKQVGL
+530 LGFQENLKKVGL

>member
-1 MKKWIAW
+1 MKKWIAM
-8 LLALCLSFSLL
+8 LLTLCLSFSLL
-19 AGCQPQQTQPT
+19 AGCQPQVPETQPT
-30 TQTTQAPTEPT
+30 TQETQTSTE
-41 TEAAEPTT
+41 TT
-49 EATEPPQDLPSAQEL
+49 EATETTKPSEDLPSAEEL
-64 LQYTLTQEELDKYYA
+64 LKYTLTQEELDKYYA
-79 DLESCKAM
+79 DLESCKTM
-87 ALAGTDREGLEALSD
+87 ALEGTDREGLEALSD
-102 SLDEQYDYI
+102 SLDEQYEYI

-117 ALVLYSCDQTDEAAT
+117 AFVRYSCDQTDEAAT
-132 QQHLD
+132 EQHLD

-157 ASDSPIKDVLFA
+157 ASDSPIKDVLFE
-169 DWSEEDLKMLSAY
+169 DWTEEDLKMLSAY
-182 TSEVAQ
+182 TSEIAQ

-203 SQEELTEGIVPLY
+203 SEGELAEGIIPLY
-216 KQLIANN
+216 QKLIANN

-245 RDYTTDG
+245 RDYTTDT

-260 IEYLVPAVPAILQ
+260 IKYLVPTVPAILQ
-273 QFAIGYQNLS
+273 QFALGFQSLT
-283 QADQQAVAAFMEWS
+283 QQEQQVVAAFMEGS
-297 YENTNKDY
+297 YQDADKDY
-305 INLYIDSLP
+305 VNLYIDSLP
-314 EDLQGMMNHL
+314 QDLQEAMNHL
-324 WENDRAIFA
+324 WQYDRAIFA
-333 DNTGAREGA
+333 DSTGAKEGA
-342 FTVNIGDDAICF
+342 FTVNIGEDAICY
-354 FGPGYDMTLT
+354 FGPGYDGTLT

-401 YVQNEMEPQVYEV
+401 ELREELDPKVYAV
-414 VRDYKMYMDMCTILV
+414 IRDYKMYMDMCTILV

-436 EERVYTTDVSGYTKA
+436 EERIYTTDVSGYTRE
-451 DFDAVADEVCQ
+451 DFDAVADEVCK
-462 AYGGAEF
+462 AYGGADF
-469 VANFLTDFQL
+469 VNNYLTDFQS

-499 IAALNLYTIASQD
+499 VAALNLYTIASQD
-512 TEKAYEIYTHLLK
+512 REKAYEIYGHLLK
-525 DVDMD
+525 DVDLD

-542 SGPFDSQV
+542 SGPFDSTV

>member
-1 MKKWIAW
+1 MKKWIAM

-19 AGCQPQQTQPT
+19 AGCQPQVPETQPT
-30 TQTTQAPTEPT
+30 TQETQTSTE
-41 TEAAEPTT
+41 TT
-49 EATEPPQDLPSAQEL
+49 EATEATKPSEDLPSAEEL
-64 LQYTLTQEELDKYYA
+64 LKYTLTQEELSKYYA
-79 DLESCKAM
+79 DLESCKTM
-87 ALAGTDREGLEALSD
+87 ALEGTDREGLEALSD
-102 SLDEQYDYI
+102 SLDEQYDNI

-117 ALVLYSCDQTDEAAT
+117 AFVNYSRDQTDEEAT
-132 QQHLD
+132 QLHLD

-157 ASDSPIKDVLFA
+157 ASESPIKDVLFE
-169 DWSEEDLKMLSAY
+169 DWTEEDLKMLSAY
-182 TSEVAQ
+182 TSEIAQ
-188 LEKENEELVVEYQAL
+188 LEKENEELVVQYQAL
-203 SQEELTEGIVPLY
+203 SEGELAEGIIPLY
-216 KQLIANN
+216 QKLIANN

-245 RDYTTDG
+245 RDYTTDT

-260 IEYLVPAVPAILQ
+260 IKYLVPTVPAILQ
-273 QFAIGYQNLS
+273 EFALGFQRLT
-283 QADQQAVAAFMEWS
+283 QAEQQVVIAFMEGS
-297 YENTNKDY
+297 YQDTDKDY
-305 INLYIDSLP
+305 VNLYIDSLP
-314 EDLQGMMNHL
+314 EDLQAVMNHL
-324 WENDRAIFA
+324 WQYDRAIFA
-333 DNTGAREGA
+333 DSTGAKEGA

-354 FGPGYDMTLT
+354 FGPGYDSTLT

-401 YVQNEMEPQVYEV
+401 ELQDALDPKVYAV
-414 VRDYKMYMDMCTILV
+414 IRDYKMYMDMCTILV

-436 EERVYTTDVSGYTKA
+436 EERIYTADVSGYTKE
-451 DFDAVADEVCQ
+451 DFDAVADEVCK
-462 AYGGAEF
+462 AYGGADF
-469 VANFLTDFQL
+469 VNNYLTDFQS

-499 IAALNLYTIASQD
+499 VAALNLYTIASQD
-512 TEKAYEIYTHLLK
+512 REKAYEIYGHLLK
-525 DVDMD
+525 DVDLD
-530 LGFQENLKQVGL
+530 LGFQENLKKVGL

>member
-1 MKKWIAW
+1 MKKWIAM

-19 AGCQPQQTQPT
+19 AGCQPQVPETQPT
-30 TQTTQAPTEPT
+30 TQETQTSTE
-41 TEAAEPTT
+41 TT
-49 EATEPPQDLPSAQEL
+49 EATEATKPSEDLPSAEEL
-64 LQYTLTQEELDKYYA
+64 LKYTLTQEELSKYYA
-79 DLESCKAM
+79 DLESCKTM
-87 ALAGTDREGLEALSD
+87 ALEGTDREGLEALSD
-102 SLDEQYDYI
+102 SLDEQYENI

-117 ALVLYSCDQTDEAAT
+117 AFVNYSRDQTDEEAT
-132 QQHLD
+132 ELHLD

-157 ASDSPIKDVLFA
+157 ASESPIKDVLFE
-169 DWSEEDLKMLSAY
+169 DWTEEDLKMLSAY
-182 TSEVAQ
+182 TSEIAQ
-188 LEKENEELVVEYQAL
+188 LEKENEELVVQYQAL
-203 SQEELTEGIVPLY
+203 SQEELAEGIIPLY
-216 KQLIANN
+216 QKLIANN

-245 RDYTTDG
+245 RDYTTDT

-260 IEYLVPAVPAILQ
+260 IKYLVPTVPAILQ
-273 QFAIGYQNLS
+273 QFALGFQSL
-283 QADQQAVAAFMEWS
+283 DQEGQQVVAAFMEGS
-297 YENTNKDY
+297 YQDTDKDY
-305 INLYIDSLP
+305 VNLYIDSLP
-314 EDLQGMMNHL
+314 QDLQAAMNHL
-324 WENDRAIFA
+324 WQYDRAIFA
-333 DNTGAREGA
+333 DSTGAKEGA

-354 FGPGYDMTLT
+354 FGPGYDSTLT

-401 YVQNEMEPQVYEV
+401 ELQDALDPKVYAV
-414 VRDYKMYMDMCTILV
+414 IRDYKMYMDMCTILV

-436 EERVYTTDVSGYTKA
+436 EERIYTTDVSGYTRE
-451 DFDAVADEVCQ
+451 DFDAVADEVCK
-462 AYGGAEF
+462 AYGGADF
-469 VANFLTDFQL
+469 VNNYLTDFQS

-499 IAALNLYTIASQD
+499 VAALNLYTIASQD
-512 TEKAYEIYTHLLK
+512 REKAYEIYGHLLK
-525 DVDMD
+525 DVDLD
-530 LGFQENLKQVGL
+530 LGFQENLKKVGL

>member
-1 MKKWIAW
+1 MKKWIAM

-19 AGCQPQQTQPT
+19 AGCQPQVPETQPT
-30 TQTTQAPTEPT
+30 TQETQTSTE
-41 TEAAEPTT
+41 TT
-49 EATEPPQDLPSAQEL
+49 EATEATKPSEDLPSAEEL
-64 LQYTLTQEELDKYYA
+64 LKYTLTQEELSKYYA
-79 DLESCKAM
+79 DLESCKTM
-87 ALAGTDREGLEALSD
+87 ALEGTDREGLEALSD
-102 SLDEQYDYI
+102 SLDEQYDNI

-117 ALVLYSCDQTDEAAT
+117 AFVNYSRDQTDEEAT
-132 QQHLD
+132 QLHLD

-157 ASDSPIKDVLFA
+157 ASDSPIKDVLFE
-169 DWSEEDLKMLSAY
+169 DWTEEDLKMLSAY
-182 TSEVAQ
+182 TSEIAQ

-203 SQEELTEGIVPLY
+203 SQEELAEGIIPLY
-216 KQLIANN
+216 QKLIANN
-223 NRIAQ
+223 NRIGR

-245 RDYTTDG
+245 RDYTTDT
-252 VQQARDYA
+252 VQKARDYA
-260 IEYLVPAVPAILQ
+260 IKYLVPTVPAILQ
-273 QFAIGYQNLS
+273 EFALGFQRLT
-283 QADQQAVAAFMEWS
+283 QAEQQVVIAFMEES
-297 YENTNKDY
+297 YQDTDKDY
-305 INLYIDSLP
+305 VNLYIDSLP
-314 EDLQGMMNHL
+314 QDLQAVMNHL
-324 WENDRAIFA
+324 WQYDRAIFA
-333 DNTGAREGA
+333 DNDGAKEGA

-354 FGPGYDMTLT
+354 FGPGYDSTLT

-401 YVQNEMEPQVYEV
+401 ELQDALDPKVYAV
-414 VRDYKMYMDMCTILV
+414 IRDYKMYMDMCTILV

-436 EERVYTTDVSGYTKA
+436 EERIYTTDVSGYTKE
-451 DFDAVADEVCQ
+451 DFDAVAEEVCQ
-462 AYGGAEF
+462 AYGGVDF
-469 VANFLTDFQL
+469 VNNYLTDFQS

-499 IAALNLYTIASQD
+499 VAALNLYTIASQD
-512 TEKAYEIYTHLLK
+512 REKAYEIYGHLLK
-525 DVDMD
+525 DVDLD
-530 LGFQENLKQVGL
+530 LGFQENLKKVGL